1 MRASIDDSGRMAYR
15 PGVRPSGIASATPA
29 PAEMREASGAQGL
42 GAAMRYERTQA
53 GSALAAAYPMPGV
66 YPQPTYPTPGAQG
79 SLGSATAFPA
89 HPFAPYAL
97 PGATPQLDPDV
108 WLIALPNGAGGMRSL
123 EGADRPGAIRVS
135 RPYGHLR
142 TVRPVTPLSVLQGA
156 EPSGPVGAQVVTDG
170 IGPVTRNDDDL
181 ARHARSVARATSRAR
196 VKAAAAQH
204 DRFSEGASAAALPAE
219 RPAPQIVSAVEVETD
234 AGVFRVERPGSVLD
248 HSDMAWAMAHL
259 EAGEPDSVVALPR
272 RQLALLL
279 TLLPTPETPDQPE
292 QDPRWGWAHRLRGPW
307 ERGPLHPKGKLG
319 RLIAVDPDLS
329 GQGMHRAC
337 FELLGTEEVVWAVGV
352 PCFRQGSVYELTPLG
367 KYSLSRW
374 LTWPI
379 TKVRKRAAGS
389 ERPEWEIARIVYR
402 VGAPRWPLA
411 GVVEPMGPIGVSG

>member
-1 MRASIDDSGRMAYR
+1 
-15 PGVRPSGIASATPA
+15 
-29 PAEMREASGAQGL
+29 MRETHDAQGL
-42 GAAMRYERTQA
+42 GASARYDHYQSA
-53 GSALAAAYPMPGV
+53 QALASAATAAYPIPGSIPGAA
-66 YPQPTYPTPGAQG
+66 YPQPAYPAPGAYG
-79 SLGSATAFPA
+79 SLGSASAYPTGPYAPR
-89 HPFAPYAL
+89 APYAL
-97 PGATPQLDPDV
+97 PGATTQLDPDV
-108 WLIALPNGAGGMRSL
+108 WLIALPNGSGGMRSL
-123 EGADRPGAIRVS
+123 EGAGRPGAIRVS

-142 TVRPVTPLSVLQGA
+142 TVQPVTPLSVLEA
-156 EPSGPVGAQVVTDG
+156 SEPSGPVGAQVVTDG
-170 IGPVTRNDDDL
+170 LGPVTESAETL
-181 ARHARSVARATSRAR
+181 ARRAKSAARSAAR
-196 VKAAAAQH
+196 VRTKLAAAQR
-204 DRFSEGASAAALPAE
+204 DRTHEGASGAALPAE

-259 EAGEPDSVVALPR
+259 EAGEPDGVVALPR

-279 TLLPTPETPDQPE
+279 TLLPTPEDPERPE
-292 QDPRWGWAHRLRGPW
+292 QDARWGWAHHLRGPW

-319 RLIAVDPDLS
+319 RLIALDPDPS

-337 FELLGTEEVVWAVGV
+337 FELLGTDEVVWAVGV

-379 TKVRKRAAGS
+379 TKVRRRAAGA

-411 GVVEPMGPIGVSG
+411 GVIEPMGPIGVSG